1 MLNPTIQDAL
11 NQQINLEFSS
21 SYAYLA
27 MAAYFESTNLTGF
40 ASWMRVQSQ
49 EENTHAMKL
58 FNHMHDRGG
67 RATLKSIPQP
77 QLDFTSPL
85 EAFESALQH
94 EQQVTEAINNVY
106 DLASKA
112 NDHATRVMLQWFI
125 NEQVEEEK
133 NAGQIVDRLKMAGD
147 SAAAL
152 LILDQQLGSRS
163 PAVSEAGPAGGA
175 E

>member
-1 MLNPTIQDAL
+1 MLSQSIQEAL
-11 NQQINLEFSS
+11 NQQINLELSS

-40 ASWMRVQSQ
+40 ANWMRVQTQ

-58 FNHMHDRGG
+58 FDHMHDRGG
-67 RATLKSIPQP
+67 KVVLQPIPQP
-77 QLDFTSPL
+77 QLDFNSPL
-85 EAFESALQH
+85 EAFETALQH
-94 EQQVTEAINNVY
+94 EEKVTAAINNLY

-112 NDHATRVMLQWFI
+112 NDHATQVMLQWFI

-133 NAGQIVDRLKMAGD
+133 NAGQIVDRLKLAGD

-152 LILDQQLGSRS
+152 LILDQQLEGRTQ
-163 PAVSEAGPAGGA
+163 ASEPGA
-175 E
+175 TGEAA

>member
-27 MAAYFESTNLTGF
+27 MAAYFESTHLTGF

-49 EENTHAMKL
+49 EENIHAMKL
-58 FNHMHDRGG
+58 FDHMHDRGG
-67 RATLKSIPQP
+67 RAALQSIPQP
-77 QLDFTSPL
+77 KLDFTSPL
-85 EAFESALQH
+85 EAFESALH
-94 EQQVTEAINNVY
+94 NEQKVTAAINNLY

-112 NDHATRVMLQWFI
+112 NDHATQVMLQWFI

-133 NAGQIVDRLKMAGD
+133 NAGQTVDRLKLAGD

-152 LILDQQLGSRS
+152 LILDQQLGNRP
-163 PAVSEAGPAGGA
+163 PAASVAGPEGGA
-175 E
+175 G